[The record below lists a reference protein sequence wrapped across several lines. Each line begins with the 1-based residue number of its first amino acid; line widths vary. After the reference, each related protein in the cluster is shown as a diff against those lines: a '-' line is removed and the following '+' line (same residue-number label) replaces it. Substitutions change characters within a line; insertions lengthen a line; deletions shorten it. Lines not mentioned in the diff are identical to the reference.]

1 MLKKI
6 FKWFRTP
13 LIPSRPQSAPIGIM
27 VIVPLV
33 VIYLNWPLNENT
45 IEFKEVM
52 LVLSMA
58 LFLIFCMWLTN
69 WYKSNRNQ

>member
-13 LIPSRPQSAPIGIM
+13 LVPSRPQSAPIGIM

-52 LVLSMA
+52 LVLLMA
-58 LFLIFCMWLTN
+58 IFLIFCMWLTS